1 MKDYFTAIL
10 AHKLGGGRGRKG
22 AAPGPRVLSIDLAAL
37 SMSLFLSR
45 SDYSV
50 SFHYIQVSA
59 FSFLINFS
67 LNMAHCSFLSLPAR
81 NFFQQLWVEPFSP
94 SSSSYPLSASF
105 HASQFKILMED
116 QLDQVHLFKPGH
128 NQDWLALSQVPP
140 RAQWLELVKGRR
152 PVREVM
158 GSLSRPL

>member
-1 MKDYFTAIL
+1 MGEKE
-10 AHKLGGGRGRKG
+10 KG
-22 AAPGPRVLSIDLAAL
+22 AAPGPRVLYIDLAAL
-37 SMSLFLSR
+37 CMSIFLSR

-59 FSFLINFS
+59 FSSLRNFS
-67 LNMAHCSFLSLPAR
+67 LNMAHCSFLSLPAQPCF
-81 NFFQQLWVEPFSP
+81 NGFGLSLSVPAPASA
-94 SSSSYPLSASF
+94 YPLSASF

-116 QLDQVHLFKPGH
+116 QRDQVHLFKPGH

-140 RAQWLELVKGRR
+140 GAQRLELVKGGGL
-152 PVREVM
+152 VREVM